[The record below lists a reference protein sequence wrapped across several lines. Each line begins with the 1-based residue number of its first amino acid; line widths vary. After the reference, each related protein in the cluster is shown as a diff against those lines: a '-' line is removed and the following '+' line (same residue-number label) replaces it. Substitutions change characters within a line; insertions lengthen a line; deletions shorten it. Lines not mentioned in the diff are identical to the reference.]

1 MIITFYNAK
10 INQSVVTNQKKVFEH
25 FNIELNQID
34 CGQWI
39 GHGKVID
46 KYLRECNQDWEYLIL
61 FDIDSIP
68 LNEKII
74 PETIDWI
81 KNNHGLFSVAQKASH
96 IKDSIVYAGPC
107 FLGFSRETYELMG
120 RPSFDQTHRS
130 DCAAELTYFAID
142 KGFEV
147 KLMYPSSVE
156 VPMWDLED
164 GVKFGYG
171 TTYENNI
178 YHSFESRFHNIDMFI
193 NKCDKVLN
201 NNG

>member
-1 MIITFYNAK
+1 MIITFYNTK

-74 PETIDWI
+74 PETIEWI
-81 KNNHGLFSVAQKASH
+81 KNNHGLFYSLCRSL
-96 IKDSIVYAGPC
+96 
-107 FLGFSRETYELMG
+107 FLR
-120 RPSFDQTHRS
+120 
-130 DCAAELTYFAID
+130 
-142 KGFEV
+142 V
-147 KLMYPSSVE
+147 
-156 VPMWDLED
+156 
-164 GVKFGYG
+164 
-171 TTYENNI
+171 
-178 YHSFESRFHNIDMFI
+178 
-193 NKCDKVLN
+193 
-201 NNG
+201 